1 MEPVWL
7 LKSVLLAVHAE
18 QLAEHGGLS
27 GIRDE
32 ARIDATLDRP
42 KNLIAY
48 GEPDIFDLA
57 AAYAFGLAKGHAF
70 VDGNKR
76 TSFVAAE
83 LFLALNGYELQADD
97 AECVMAWLALADG
110 SMPEAQLADWLRSKG
125 SMEADK

>member
-1 MEPVWL
+1 MHPAWL

-32 ARIDATLDRP
+32 ARLDAALDRP
-42 KNLIAY
+42 KNFLSH

-70 VDGNKR
+70 ADGNKR
-76 TSFVAAE
+76 TSFAAAE
-83 LFLALNGYELQADD
+83 LFLALNGRDLEADD
-97 AECVMAWLALADG
+97 AECVLTWLAVADG
-110 SMPEAQLADWLRSKG
+110 SLSKAELAEWLRTNSCP
-125 SMEADK
+125 SD

>member
-32 ARIDATLDRP
+32 ARIDATLERP
-42 KNLIAY
+42 KNLMVY

-76 TSFVAAE
+76 TSFVATE

-97 AECVMAWLALADG
+97 AECVMIWLALADG
-110 SMPEAQLADWLRSKG
+110 SMPEDQLVDWLRSKG
-125 SMEADK
+125 S